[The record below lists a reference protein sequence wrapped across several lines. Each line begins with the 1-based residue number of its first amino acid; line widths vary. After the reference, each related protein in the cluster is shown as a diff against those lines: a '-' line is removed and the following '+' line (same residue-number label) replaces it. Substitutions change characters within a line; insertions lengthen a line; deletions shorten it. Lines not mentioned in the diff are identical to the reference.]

1 MVIDQSSISPVIKT
15 RGERPVNTTIGR
27 RTSNMKCEYGHVHEE
42 TWWEFDA
49 RGIPLCKV
57 CDNCQDERLA
67 EYRPDVL
74 EDPSYW
80 SDEPIEAE
88 DY

>member
-1 MVIDQSSISPVIKT
+1 
-15 RGERPVNTTIGR
+15 
-27 RTSNMKCEYGHVHEE
+27 MKKKLDHGSTENSCEYGHVHEE

-57 CDNCQDERLA
+57 CDNCQDERLGG
-67 EYRPDVL
+67 YRLDVL

>member
-1 MVIDQSSISPVIKT
+1 MGTVIFLM
-15 RGERPVNTTIGR
+15 N
-27 RTSNMKCEYGHVHEE
+27 KCEYGHVHEE

-67 EYRPDVL
+67 GYRPDVL

-80 SDEPIEAE
+80 ADEPIEPE
-88 DY
+88 TDIFGRDY

>member
-1 MVIDQSSISPVIKT
+1 
-15 RGERPVNTTIGR
+15 
-27 RTSNMKCEYGHVHEE
+27 MKKKLDHDSTEDSCKYGHTHKQ

-57 CDNCQDERLA
+57 CDNCVDERLA
-67 EYRPDVL
+67 RYRPDVL
-74 EDPSYW
+74 TDSNYW
-80 SDEPIEAE
+80 SDEPIEEE